1 VPTFAANCPVVETW
15 CAVVKF
21 SCHRSDDYFV
31 VFKEAFMATV
41 NVEQTQSG
49 VVLKIDGR
57 FDFNLHGEFRDA
69 YEGVLREGDPSKFI
83 IDMAGTEYMDSSA
96 LGMLLILRDR
106 LGCNGDRQVI
116 VNCNKDILEILQV
129 SNFDKLFTIQ

>member
-1 VPTFAANCPVVETW
+1 
-15 CAVVKF
+15 
-21 SCHRSDDYFV
+21 
-31 VFKEAFMATV
+31 MATV
-41 NVEQTQSG
+41 NVEQTQQG

-57 FDFNLHGEFRDA
+57 FDFNLHGDFRDA
-69 YEGVLREGDPSKFI
+69 YEGALRDGDPEKFI

-106 LGCNGDRQVI
+106 LGCNPERQVI

>member
-1 VPTFAANCPVVETW
+1 
-15 CAVVKF
+15 
-21 SCHRSDDYFV
+21 
-31 VFKEAFMATV
+31 MATV
-41 NVEQTQSG
+41 NVEQTEQG

-69 YEGVLREGDPSKFI
+69 YETALRDTMLQERDSAKFI
-83 IDMAGTEYMDSSA
+83 IDMGGTDYMDSSA

-106 LGCNGDRQVI
+106 LGCNSDRQVI
-116 VNCNKDILEILQV
+116 VNCSKDILEILQV

>member
-1 VPTFAANCPVVETW
+1 
-15 CAVVKF
+15 
-21 SCHRSDDYFV
+21 
-31 VFKEAFMATV
+31 MATV
-41 NVEQTQSG
+41 NVEETAQG

-57 FDFNLHGEFRDA
+57 FDFNLHGDFRDA
-69 YEGVLREGDPSKFI
+69 YESVLRDGEPSKFI

-106 LGCNGDRQVI
+106 LGCNSDRQVI
-116 VNCNKDILEILQV
+116 VNCSKDILEILQV

>member
-1 VPTFAANCPVVETW
+1 
-15 CAVVKF
+15 
-21 SCHRSDDYFV
+21 
-31 VFKEAFMATV
+31 
-41 NVEQTQSG
+41 
-49 VVLKIDGR
+49 
-57 FDFNLHGEFRDA
+57 
-69 YEGVLREGDPSKFI
+69 
-83 IDMAGTEYMDSSA
+83 MDSSA